1 MEEKANTM
9 VVLENPVP
17 AFGKLVK
24 DKGGRAEAEGEN
36 QVNEELRPSSHA
48 QQGTILGVHWD
59 QMIGVTDVNLG

>member
-1 MEEKANTM
+1 M
-9 VVLENPVP
+9 P

-59 QMIGVTDVNLG
+59 QTIGVTDVNLG